1 MAEGF
6 DSIMTLLPVST
17 LATNGKSSGG
27 GQLEE
32 DSNSKA
38 MSILD
43 GSAKITETRKER
55 KSDYCESL
63 YYQDRRSIGAAR
75 KLCNGTHVVVDTSS
89 VKIMMVSPLFKVI
102 FVDTCKTG
110 SGVQ

>member
-6 DSIMTLLPVST
+6 DSIMALLPVST
-17 LATNGKSSGG
+17 FATNCKSSGG
-27 GQLEE
+27 WQSKE

-43 GSAKITETRKER
+43 GSAKITETRKEK

-63 YYQDRRSIGAAR
+63 YY
-75 KLCNGTHVVVDTSS
+75 
-89 VKIMMVSPLFKVI
+89 
-102 FVDTCKTG
+102 
-110 SGVQ
+110 